1 MPTLVNNEEWSFLV
15 GVITA
20 PHGLQGEVRVHVLNG
35 APERMEKLKTIGLRR
50 AGVVQ
55 LRKVLRARVTGKRVT
70 MALEGVSSC
79 EEAELLRD
87 VELVLPLDQAVKP
100 GEDEYL
106 HSQLIGLE
114 VVTTDG
120 EALGPITAI
129 WETPAND
136 VYETPLALIPAVKV
150 FVLEVDLTGGK
161 MTVQYI
167 PGMKKSDPG
176 T

>member
-1 MPTLVNNEEWSFLV
+1 MQLLVNNEEWSFLV

-20 PHGLQGEVRVHVLNG
+20 PHGLQGAVRVHVLNG
-35 APERMEKLKTIGLRR
+35 APEQLGALKMIGLRR

-55 LRKVLRARVTGKRVT
+55 LKKILHAWVTGKRVT
-70 MALEGVSSC
+70 LALEGVTTC

-87 VELVLPLDQAVKP
+87 VELVIPADQAAKP

-120 EALGPITAI
+120 EALGPITNI

-136 VYETPLALIPAVKV
+136 VYETTLALIPAVKA
-150 FVLEVDLTGGK
+150 FVLNIDLEAGK

-167 PGMKKSDPG
+167 PGLKKSDPG

>member
-1 MPTLVNNEEWSFLV
+1 MPTPASSSEWNYLV

-20 PHGLQGEVRVHVLNG
+20 PHGLQGEVRVHILNG
-35 APERMEKLKTIGLRR
+35 TAEQLAKHKTIGLRR

-55 LRKVLRARVTGKRVT
+55 LKKVLRARVSGKRLNI
-70 MALEGVSSC
+70 ALEGVSNC
-79 EEAELLRD
+79 AEAELLRD
-87 VELVLPLDQAVKP
+87 VELVLPADQAIAP

-136 VYETPLALIPAVKV
+136 VYETELALIPAVKA
-150 FVLEVDLTGGK
+150 FVREVNVAGGQ
-161 MTVQYI
+161 MIVQYI
-167 PGMKKSDPG
+167 PGLKKSDPG